1 MRGKRGQLDGVVG
14 KARYPDSMDS
24 RAHIAADAIGS
35 VRAEGLEPGAT
46 VAEILDRWIGHEL
59 ETEQLG
65 EAAQRIAAGES
76 VAHLLRPSEP
86 AAA

>member
-1 MRGKRGQLDGVVG
+1 
-14 KARYPDSMDS
+14 MDS

-46 VAEILDRWIGHEL
+46 VTEILDRWANGQI

-65 EAAQRIAAGES
+65 EAAQRLAAGES
-76 VAHLLRPSEP
+76 VAHLLGQPEP
-86 AAA
+86 VPRRR

>member
-1 MRGKRGQLDGVVG
+1 MI
-14 KARYPDSMDS
+14 DS

-46 VAEILDRWIGHEL
+46 VIEILDRWVDGAI

-65 EAAQRIAAGES
+65 EAAARLATGQS
-76 VAHLLRPSEP
+76 VTHLLSPSEP
-86 AAA
+86 APARR

>member
-1 MRGKRGQLDGVVG
+1 ME
-14 KARYPDSMDS
+14 S
-24 RAHIAADAIGS
+24 RVHIAADAIGS

-46 VAEILDRWIGHEL
+46 VVELLDRWVDRVI

-76 VAHLLRPSEP
+76 VAHLLGPTQP
-86 AAA
+86 TAARL